1 MKALLIAMIL
11 ILTTSASMST
21 EINLNF
27 DFNVDG
33 KEFKKN
39 EVYTNTKGI
48 KFKVTRFEFYMC
60 GFELNEKSLENYLL
74 VDGDYKIYTL
84 GEHDIKELNN
94 IRMSFG
100 VKIEDN
106 LGKDPNFYGIFH
118 PLGPKDPSMHW
129 GWNAG
134 YRFWAI
140 EGLSDPDGDGQFD
153 KSFQYHVLGDESFR
167 TLSFDINAIENDGK
181 VDIDIDFNLQKLL
194 VPVDMTQF
202 GIFHDFYNNS
212 KEIRDLVDN
221 IIPSGAISI
230 KSTSSVESNENNI
243 ELYPNPTTNYLK
255 VGQEYLNSNYSII
268 ALDGNLV
275 QAGTINNSQINLE
288 NLISGTY
295 LIRISDSKGKINMA
309 KFVKK

>member
-1 MKALLIAMIL
+1 MIL

-39 EVYTNTKGI
+39 EVYTNTNGI
-48 KFKVTRFEFYMC
+48 KFKVTRFEYYMC
-60 GFELNEKSLENYLL
+60 GFELNEKPLNLYLL
-74 VDGDYKIYTL
+74 VDGDYPNYSLGDNDINELSKI
-84 GEHDIKELNN
+84 G
-94 IRMSFG
+94 MSFG

-106 LGKDPNFYGIFH
+106 IGKDPNMYSPFH
-118 PLGPKDPSMHW
+118 ALGPKDPSMHW

-153 KSFQYHVLGDESFR
+153 KSFQYHILGDESFR
-167 TLSFDINAIENDGK
+167 SLSFDLNAIKTDGAIN
-181 VDIDIDFNLQKLL
+181 VEIDFNLQKLL
-194 VPVDMTQF
+194 APIDMTQF